1 MTFFSNLCIR
11 TADGLFINA
20 VPENIE
26 NIIQKMNER
35 EPKSTQVLPKNKTIN
50 EMLSICVDLAKSK
63 KTTLVFLATD
73 AIRPR
78 KNVQFKNLWLHS
90 PCTFTL
96 NEILSEKNPL
106 WSHMD
111 QYRTLHTGE
120 SMRKFLIPL
129 VDALVASKGK
139 SFIGTNGS
147 TFSGYIRRLH
157 HTTSI

>member
-1 MTFFSNLCIR
+1 MYR

-26 NIIQKMNER
+26 NIIQRIRHIDKQIPTNKNTSELL
-35 EPKSTQVLPKNKTIN
+35 ST
-50 EMLSICVDLAKSK
+50 CVSLAKIK
-63 KTTLVFLATD
+63 QTTLVFLATD
-73 AIRPR
+73 AINPR
-78 KNVQFKNLWLHS
+78 KNPKFRNLWLHS

-96 NEILSEKNPL
+96 NEILSIHHPS
-106 WSHMD
+106 WSYMD

-120 SMRKFLIPL
+120 SMRHFLIPL

-139 SFIGTNGS
+139 SFIGSKGS

-157 HTTSI
+157 QTS